1 MEIRR
6 MREERGGGG
15 DRGYKGKGK
24 NFGEKQGKR
33 GPVGL
38 FIFIFGIE
46 GGGRGV
52 GATQSL

>member
-1 MEIRR
+1 MKITR
-6 MREERGGGG
+6 MRGGEGGGG

-38 FIFIFGIE
+38 FIFIFGI
-46 GGGRGV
+46 GGGSGGV